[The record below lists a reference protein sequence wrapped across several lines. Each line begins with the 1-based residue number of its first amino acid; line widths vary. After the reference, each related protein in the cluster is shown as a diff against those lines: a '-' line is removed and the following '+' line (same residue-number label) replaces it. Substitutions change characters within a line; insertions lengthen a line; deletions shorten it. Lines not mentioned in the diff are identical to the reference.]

1 MHGWPSGVAEA
12 LKELKMH
19 EGDISF
25 LEEEYQHTLANADMI
40 VAELKHSPMRVE
52 RLHDTIVQVRSIHT
66 PDCTCTLLTIDPNF
80 TAGFDLIV
88 RPTR

>member
-1 MHGWPSGVAEA
+1 
-12 LKELKMH
+12 MH